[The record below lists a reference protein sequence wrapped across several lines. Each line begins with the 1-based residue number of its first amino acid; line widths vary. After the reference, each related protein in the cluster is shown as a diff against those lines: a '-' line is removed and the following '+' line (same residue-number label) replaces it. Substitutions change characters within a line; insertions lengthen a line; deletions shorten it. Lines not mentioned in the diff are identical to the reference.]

1 MQFSTRGKLPRVKAA
16 HLSTLRSHAAQELD
30 DSVLD
35 EITIEDLSQAGLDE
49 LQGIAFIGKYREYL
63 NRKIDG
69 APPTEHIVT
78 QIATVS
84 EHSGSSSVSN
94 SAAAGTSDA
103 HLSSTDAR
111 VVWRWVT
118 RSSCFACV
126 SLQLLIF
133 FAQMAE

>member
-1 MQFSTRGKLPRVKAA
+1 MQFATRGKLPRVKAA
-16 HLSTLRSHAAQELD
+16 HSPTLRSHAAQELD

-35 EITIEDLSQAGLDE
+35 EITIEDLSQAGLNE
-49 LQGIAFIGKYREYL
+49 QQGIAFIGKHREYL
-63 NRKIDG
+63 NRKIDA
-69 APPTEHIVT
+69 APPEHVVT